1 MTPEEIR
8 KEVAETARRQGRSL
22 EELIAAYKQVD
33 PKYAGALLKAMGM
46 KKDNKWMFPGA
57 GREFS
62 DPKELTMVDFE
73 TCYVG
78 LYSLG
83 HAIEHGVVTLPAH
96 NEGHILWSIEIAC
109 TLLKGV
115 HGVTEDRTAVPE
127 EGHT

>member
-8 KEVAETARRQGRSL
+8 KEVAEAARRLGTSL
-22 EELIAAYKQVD
+22 EEIVELYKKVD

-46 KKDNKWMFPGA
+46 KKNNKWIFPGA
-57 GREFS
+57 GRDFS
-62 DPKELTMVDFE
+62 DPAELTMVDFE

-96 NEGHILWSIEIAC
+96 NEGQILWSIEIAC

-127 EGHT
+127 EDQT